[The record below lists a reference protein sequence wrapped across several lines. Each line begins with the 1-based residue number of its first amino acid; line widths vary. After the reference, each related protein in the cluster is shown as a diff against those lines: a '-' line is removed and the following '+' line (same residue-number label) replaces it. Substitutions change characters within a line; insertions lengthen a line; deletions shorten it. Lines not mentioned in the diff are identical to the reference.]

1 MTTTSRNGLV
11 ACLLALTAAL
21 GCKASVP
28 SPDDGPAP
36 SPTAGS
42 GGSSSDGPSGPG
54 PVPGSA
60 AGAGA
65 GAGGS
70 GATAAPTGNGAS
82 VVWKRARAVERD
94 LTRALGLE
102 AQEVCTELGSIS
114 CVNDAHLSLLGGNE
128 PFVRVQYTQIAE
140 PGAVTPLVMDRVV
153 LSGCSTA
160 VERDSK
166 GSPKVFKHFSLSEP
180 ARPKDEAFLRALD
193 AQHAELFRLLLSRD
207 VSEQE
212 LVPLRQLATNDAGEP
227 LSGKDVAVLGCF
239 VVGTHLEFVFL

>member
-11 ACLLALTAAL
+11 ACLLVLAAAV
-21 GCKASVP
+21 GCKSSAP
-28 SPDDGPAP
+28 SSDDGVAP

-42 GGSSSDGPSGPG
+42 GGASSDGSSAPG
-54 PVPGSA
+54 PVVGSGA
-60 AGAGA
+60 SAGAGT
-65 GAGGS
+65 GGS
-70 GATAAPTGNGAS
+70 GVTAAPTGNGAS

-94 LTRALGLE
+94 LMRGLGLE
-102 AQEVCTELGSIS
+102 AQEVCTELGAIS

-128 PFVRVQYTQIAE
+128 PFVKVQYTQIAE

-153 LSGCSTA
+153 LSACTAA

-180 ARPKDEAFLRALD
+180 ARPKDEPFLRALD
-193 AQHAELFRLLLSRD
+193 QQHAELFRLLLGRD
-207 VSEQE
+207 GSEQE
-212 LVPLRQLATNDAGEP
+212 LAPLRQLATNDAGEP
-227 LSGKDVAVLGCF
+227 LSGKDLSVLGCF